1 MRRNIRT
8 KKRSVKRTPIS
19 SKKRSVKRMSLSS
32 KKRKLVSSSLRFEN
46 NVKSQKDLPKIYV
59 INLKKDK
66 TKWNK
71 YQGDYNKGLIDRYSA
86 CLGVDPQTKYKSQFD
101 KNEKNLQIMWNAGE
115 KKRKCTAGII
125 TSHLGVINKIHKSK
139 SAFPKA
145 GVLIIEDDAIIN
157 FTRLKRAMKK
167 INKYKSSIIYFGG
180 TLHPP
185 DSFKNKTWY
194 NNIDKI
200 RSSFKKESFNTID
213 PTKYRILGGHGY
225 YFPTWETVDELLK
238 KLDVKKKLKLLDS
251 EMVQLQ
257 RSKMIKH
264 FYYPAISYLNIE
276 DAKKGVHAVYFD
288 NERTMEFY

>member
-1 MRRNIRT
+1 MKRNIRT
-8 KKRSVKRTPIS
+8 KKRSVKRI
-19 SKKRSVKRMSLSS
+19 SLSS
-32 KKRKLVSSSLRFEN
+32 KKRKLVSPSLRI
-46 NVKSQKDLPKIYV
+46 KDAKQEISKLPKIYA

-66 TKWNK
+66 TKWQK
-71 YQGDYNKGLIDRYSA
+71 YKGDYNKGLIDRYSA
-86 CLGVDPQTKYKSQFD
+86 CLGVDPQTKYKSQFE
-101 KNEKNLQIMWNAGE
+101 KNEKKLQIMWNAGE
-115 KKRKCTAGII
+115 KKKKCTAGIL

-139 SAFPKA
+139 SSFPKA
-145 GVLIIEDDAIIN
+145 GVLIIEDDAQIN
-157 FTRLKRAMKK
+157 FSRLKRAMKK

-225 YFPTWETVDELLK
+225 YFPTWETVDHLVK
-238 KLDVKKKLKLLDS
+238 KVDSKKKLRALDT
-251 EMVQLQ
+251 EMVKLQ
-257 RSKMIKH
+257 KSKMIKY

-276 DAKKGVHAVYFD
+276 DAKKGIHAGYFD
-288 NERTMEFY
+288 DQRTMEFY

>member
-8 KKRSVKRTPIS
+8 KKRSVKRIS
-19 SKKRSVKRMSLSS
+19 LTS
-32 KKRKLVSSSLRFEN
+32 KKRKLVSPSLRI
-46 NVKSQKDLPKIYV
+46 KDAKQEISKLPKIYA

-66 TKWNK
+66 TKWQK
-71 YQGDYNKGLIDRYSA
+71 YKGDYNKGLIDRYSA
-86 CLGVDPQTKYKSQFD
+86 CLGVNPQTKYKSQFN

-115 KKRKCTAGII
+115 KKKKCTAGIL

-139 SAFPKA
+139 SSFPKA
-145 GVLIIEDDAIIN
+145 GVLIIEDDAQIN

-194 NNIDKI
+194 DNIDKL
-200 RSSFKKESFNTID
+200 RNSFKKESFNTID

-225 YFPTWETVDELLK
+225 YFPTWETVDDLLK
-238 KLDVKKKLKLLDS
+238 KVDSKKKLRALDS
-251 EMVQLQ
+251 EMVKLQ
-257 RSKMIKH
+257 KSKMITY

-276 DAKKGVHAVYFD
+276 DAKKGLHAGYFD
-288 NERTMEFY
+288 NDRTMEFY